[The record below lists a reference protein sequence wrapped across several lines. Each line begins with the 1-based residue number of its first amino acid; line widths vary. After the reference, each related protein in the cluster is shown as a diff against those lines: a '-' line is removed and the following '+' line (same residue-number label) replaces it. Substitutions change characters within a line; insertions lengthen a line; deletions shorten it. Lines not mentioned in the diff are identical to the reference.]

1 MPDPQPSTPNS
12 QSRWWRKLGPGLITG
27 AADDDPSGIGTYSI
41 AGAQFGYGLLW
52 LTPLCLPLMIVVQEM
67 CGRIAEITGE
77 GLAAVIKKH
86 YPRWILYSAL
96 FLLFAANTINV
107 WADLNV
113 MAASAQM
120 LFGLPEWLW
129 LTIITGA
136 ILLLEILIPYR
147 IYVRYLKW
155 MCLALVAYVVT
166 ALLPS
171 VHLDW

>member
-1 MPDPQPSTPNS
+1 MSDHQSSRPAPEDQPRTVSSP
-12 QSRWWRKLGPGLITG
+12 WWRKLGPGVITG

-86 YPRWILYSAL
+86 YPGWILWGAVV
-96 FLLFAANTINV
+96 LLFVANTINV

-113 MAASAQM
+113 MAASAKM
-120 LFGLPEWLW
+120 LFGLPFWFW
-129 LTIITGA
+129 LT
-136 ILLLEILIPYR
+136 L
-147 IYVRYLKW
+147 
-155 MCLALVAYVVT
+155 
-166 ALLPS
+166 
-171 VHLDW
+171 